1 MLYRLDSRRFGGY
14 ACSCK
19 QYLSRGGP
27 EIVFEIHRQG
37 VRTCE
42 IDGAVLTYD
51 PENPDAYLLA
61 R

>member
-1 MLYRLDSRRFGGY
+1 
-14 ACSCK
+14 
-19 QYLSRGGP
+19 
-27 EIVFEIHRQG
+27 VFEIHRQG

-42 IDGAVLTYD
+42 VDGAVLAYD